1 MGGTPHAGSPPA
13 LLQEPE
19 RAAIVGSRAATM
31 SLLRARSRKSSFP
44 MTRHRYWQA
53 LAVAILAAA
62 PVVAQTPDYPDRDKP
77 DIDLYALMSG
87 KCPTLKVAGRDFPCR
102 AVAYFHSEKGRAN
115 FTVALDDPDDHS
127 HIISFSGEN
136 GRRTKADLYFLTIDR
151 MELNSQD
158 RPKVDGLPVP
168 ALDPSDGA
176 CRQIGNFARL
186 EVSSITCNATDK
198 EGRQYQLKF
207 ESDGTPITLR
217 RVREFKASRKT
228 VDPYQ

>member
-1 MGGTPHAGSPPA
+1 
-13 LLQEPE
+13 
-19 RAAIVGSRAATM
+19 
-31 SLLRARSRKSSFP
+31 
-44 MTRHRYWQA
+44 MTQRRYWQA
-53 LAVAILAAA
+53 FAIAVMVAA
-62 PVVAQTPDYPDRDKP
+62 PAVAQTPDYPDRDKP

-87 KCPTLKVAGRDFPCR
+87 KCSTLKVAGRDFPCR

-136 GRRTKADLYFLTIDR
+136 GRRTQADLYFLNLDR

-168 ALDPSDGA
+168 ALAPADGA

-198 EGRQYQLKF
+198 QGRQYQLKF

-217 RVREFKASRKT
+217 RVRAFKKT
-228 VDPYQ
+228 SPQTIDPYQ

>member
-1 MGGTPHAGSPPA
+1 MSGARPYLH
-13 LLQEPE
+13 
-19 RAAIVGSRAATM
+19 AATL
-31 SLLRARSRKSSFP
+31 SLLRARSRKPSRPVRFLMIKRS
-44 MTRHRYWQA
+44 YWQL
-53 LAVAILAAA
+53 LAITILAAA
-62 PVVAQTPDYPDRDKP
+62 PAVAQTPDYPDRDKP

-102 AVAYFHSEKGRAN
+102 AVAYFHSEKGRAS
-115 FTVALDDPDDHS
+115 FTVALDDPDDHT

-136 GRRTKADLYFLTIDR
+136 GQRTKADFYQLNVDR

-168 ALDPSDGA
+168 ALDPSDGT

-186 EVSSITCNATDK
+186 QVISIVCSATDK
-198 EGRQYQLKF
+198 NGRQYQLRF

-217 RVREFKASRKT
+217 RVREFKASPKT
-228 VDPYQ
+228 MDPYQ

>member
-1 MGGTPHAGSPPA
+1 
-13 LLQEPE
+13 
-19 RAAIVGSRAATM
+19 
-31 SLLRARSRKSSFP
+31 

-87 KCPTLKVAGRDFPCR
+87 ECPTLKVAGRDFPCR
-102 AVAYFHSEKGRAN
+102 AVAYFHSEKGRAS

-127 HIISFSGEN
+127 HVIAFSGEN

-186 EVSSITCNATDK
+186 EVSSITCNATHK
-198 EGRQYQLKF
+198 QGRQYQLKS

-217 RVREFKASRKT
+217 RVREFKASPKT

>member
-1 MGGTPHAGSPPA
+1 MIK
-13 LLQEPE
+13 
-19 RAAIVGSRAATM
+19 R
-31 SLLRARSRKSSFP
+31 
-44 MTRHRYWQA
+44 RHWQA
-53 LAVAILAAA
+53 LAIAILAAA
-62 PVVAQTPDYPDRDKP
+62 PAVAQTPDYPDRDKP

-87 KCPTLKVAGRDFPCR
+87 KCPTLKVAGRDFACR

-115 FTVALDDPDDHS
+115 FTIALDDPDDHS

-136 GRRTKADLYFLTIDR
+136 GRRTQADLYFLTVDR

-168 ALDPSDGA
+168 ALAPSSGA

-186 EVSSITCNATDK
+186 EVSSITCSATDK
-198 EGRQYQLKF
+198 DGRQYQLKF

-217 RVREFKASRKT
+217 RVREFKASPKT
-228 VDPYQ
+228 MDPYQ

>member
-1 MGGTPHAGSPPA
+1 MTQRRTWQT
-13 LLQEPE
+13 L
-19 RAAIVGSRAATM
+19 AI
-31 SLLRARSRKSSFP
+31 
-44 MTRHRYWQA
+44 
-53 LAVAILAAA
+53 AILVAAA
-62 PVVAQTPDYPDRDKP
+62 PAVAHTPDYPDRGKP
-77 DIDLYALMSG
+77 DVDLYALMSG

-102 AVAYFHSEKGRAN
+102 AVAYFHSEKGRAS

-136 GRRTKADLYFLTIDR
+136 GTRTKADLYQLNVDR

-168 ALDPSDGA
+168 VLDPSDGV

-186 EVSSITCNATDK
+186 QVLSIVCSATDK
-198 EGRQYQLKF
+198 NGRQYQLRF

-217 RVREFKASRKT
+217 RVREFKKSPPQGI
-228 VDPYQ
+228 DPYR